1 MAGTTALS
9 SAIVE
14 QVLAT
19 DTTAILEPI
28 KVGQGDWRN
37 ELVVFMK
44 PENFMDKTPA
54 QIAAITELMLGK
66 IAAFD
71 ATIAGAAIVGG
82 RALEELEIMDRHY
95 GMINR
100 LSRTASALGDEDKAR
115 IGQALGL
122 DMAAADLLGGHEYL
136 ARYHGESIAD
146 LERLWA
152 GGPSTKIR
160 SGFYVRAVEKEGR
173 PTVLVN
179 AFHPEQLRHFTD
191 PTHRIVLLLIHSNTG
206 WYALKNEMGG
216 ATFPEKADPGSI
228 RGTLYANPGAY
239 GYESVSIVNNAVHLS
254 AGPFEAAYECVNFFG
269 NLAGLDVA
277 TQPPL
282 ALRRLIEQGVGKADA
297 QRALDNPP
305 VTKDGKATDLF
316 TATEDTDTEEAV
328 ALYKASLS

>member
-1 MAGTTALS
+1 MAESAALI

-19 DTTAILEPI
+19 DTTAIVEPI

-37 ELVVFMK
+37 EMVVFMK
-44 PENFMDKTPA
+44 PENFIDKTPA
-54 QIAAITELMLGK
+54 QIQKIAELMLGK
-66 IAAFD
+66 LAAFD
-71 ATIAGAAIVGG
+71 AKVAGAAIVGG

-100 LSRTASALGDEDKAR
+100 LSRSASTLDAAEQAR
-115 IGQALGL
+115 IGQALGV
-122 DMAAADLLGGHEYL
+122 DMAQAALLGGHEYL
-136 ARYHGESIAD
+136 ARYPGETLGD
-146 LERLWA
+146 LDALWSA
-152 GGPSTKIR
+152 GPSTKIR
-160 SGFYVRAVEKEGR
+160 SGFYVRAVEKDGR

-191 PTHRIVLLLIHSNTG
+191 PTHRIVLLLVHSNSG

-216 ATFPEKADPGSI
+216 ATFPEKAVPGSI
-228 RGTLYANPGAY
+228 RGTLYASPREY
-239 GYESVSIVNNAVHLS
+239 GYASVGIVNNAVHLS

-282 ALRRLIEQGVGKADA
+282 AIRRLIEAGVSKAGA
-297 QRALDNPP
+297 LRALENPP
-305 VTKDGKATDLF
+305 VTKDGKTTDLF
-316 TATEDTDTEEAV
+316 SATEDSDTDDAV
-328 ALYKASLS
+328 ALYKGSL